1 MGVMRKSIP
10 IILILFFASFQLIFP
25 QADLL
30 NARVRGL
37 SIKNSDEF
45 VTVSFKITGAFTE
58 EIIEKIHSGIEIS
71 FKHAIKIYK
80 KNPVFFYRR
89 TIVERIILT
98 TVEYDT
104 LKKQYTLR
112 KQIDEDVGETML
124 TDNLEEVERWMTEI
138 NHFKVGKVSRMKG
151 KKNYFLKVRTSLA
164 PNFLLFFIPYD
175 YSASKERELV
185 F

>member
-10 IILILFFASFQLIFP
+10 IILVLFCASIHLIFP

-37 SIKNSDEF
+37 TIKNSDEF
-45 VTVSFKITGAFTE
+45 VTISFKITGAFTE
-58 EIIEKIHSGIEIS
+58 EIIERIHSGIEIS
-71 FKHAIKIYK
+71 FKHAIKIFK

-89 TIVERIILT
+89 TIVERVILT
-98 TVEYDT
+98 TVEYNTLTKQYT
-104 LKKQYTLR
+104 LKKQ
-112 KQIDEDVGETML
+112 IDESDVETML
-124 TDNLEEVERWMTEI
+124 TDDLDEVEKWMTEI
-138 NHFKVGKVSRMKG
+138 DHFKVEEVSRIKG
-151 KKNYFLKVRTSLA
+151 KKNYFLKIRTSLA

-175 YSASKERELV
+175 YSASKERELA

>member
-1 MGVMRKSIP
+1 MRKYIP
-10 IILILFFASFQLIFP
+10 IIFVLFLASVQFLFP

-30 NARVRGL
+30 NARVKGL
-37 SIKNSDEF
+37 VIKNSDDF
-45 VTVSFKITGAFTE
+45 VTISFKVTGAFTD

-71 FKHAIKIYK
+71 FKHVIKIYK
-80 KNPVFFYRR
+80 KTPILFLRR
-89 TIVERIILT
+89 TIAERVILT

-104 LKKQYTLR
+104 LKKQYFLKKTLDR
-112 KQIDEDVGETML
+112 KEVNTMV
-124 TDNLEEVERWMTEI
+124 TDNLEEVEKWMTEFH
-138 NHFKVGKVSRMKG
+138 HFKVGEISKIKG

-175 YSASKERELV
+175 YSASKERELK